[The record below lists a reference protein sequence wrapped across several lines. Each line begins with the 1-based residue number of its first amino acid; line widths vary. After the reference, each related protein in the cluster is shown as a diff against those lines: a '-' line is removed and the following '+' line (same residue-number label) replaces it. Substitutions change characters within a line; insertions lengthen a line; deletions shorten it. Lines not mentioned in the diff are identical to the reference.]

1 MKYCFTTLAV
11 GEPYESRTMEFYK
24 NMRELTTNCDFFI
37 TTCNTDFPEMGD
49 RIYTNFINPP
59 SLHYTQGGFSFH
71 VNLKCLSLKHVITHE
86 KQMLKENPDFQK
98 YDYIIFTDGD
108 WLIANDFSEEKII
121 SMLNH
126 IEESGGD
133 FAFERPSPIGEGRI
147 NPKNG
152 CFFAE
157 KFDFYDCWEYE
168 KWDDGQVVNE
178 QFLVFKNGPKYRFFT
193 QRWEQF
199 LWYCIMNDIRSYPD
213 GFEIGI
219 SALEADMVHMHS
231 FFHNHIP
238 NCFGFYTKSD
248 VYHSKF

>member
-98 YDYIIFTDGD
+98 YDYIIFKVFGVAGLEPAMVAIWRDTDPP
-108 WLIANDFSEEKII
+108 LAYLASLTR
-121 SMLNH
+121 MT
-126 IEESGGD
+126 
-133 FAFERPSPIGEGRI
+133 PP
-147 NPKNG
+147 
-152 CFFAE
+152 
-157 KFDFYDCWEYE
+157 
-168 KWDDGQVVNE
+168 
-178 QFLVFKNGPKYRFFT
+178 
-193 QRWEQF
+193 
-199 LWYCIMNDIRSYPD
+199 RS
-213 GFEIGI
+213 F
-219 SALEADMVHMHS
+219 
-231 FFHNHIP
+231 
-238 NCFGFYTKSD
+238 
-248 VYHSKF
+248 